1 MKLKNPQA
9 KKITRGTGRT
19 STGGK
24 EENNEQQESKSTTAQ
39 RQNHEVE
46 RQRTKQNDGHWIHAR
61 FDQAGTQHASL

>member
-9 KKITRGTGRT
+9 EKITWGTGRT

-24 EENNEQQESKSTTAQ
+24 EENNEQQESKSTMAQ

-46 RQRTKQNDGHWIHAR
+46 
-61 FDQAGTQHASL
+61 